1 MSEQQHAE
9 LFAAWLER
17 QLTAEQQQQFE
28 ALCVSNEAFSARV
41 EQANHLRLTS
51 DEWQAE
57 PLPNWAKESTFET
70 ANSAPWWQSPK
81 LSFASLACSVCAIIM
96 VLGGFQVS
104 VQDGQLSMGFNQGL
118 TPSDVDLLVQQRM
131 DSYHQDQQQLFA
143 QYADALNAQQ
153 QQSGAQLTE
162 YLLSSSRQERREDFA
177 ELIKFIN
184 EQRNEDQ
191 VYYARQL
198 NDLQQEIYAN
208 NGIRS
213 NIPIISTDTSQSP
226 NE

>member
-9 LFAAWLER
+9 LFAAWLEG

-28 ALCVSNEAFSARV
+28 ALCVTDAAFSARV
-41 EQANHLRLTS
+41 QQANQLRVS
-51 DEWQAE
+51 AEEWQSE
-57 PLPNWAKESTFET
+57 PVPSWAKAATFEQ
-70 ANSAPWWQSPK
+70 SYSLPWWQSPK
-81 LSFASLACSVCAIIM
+81 LSVLSFACSVCAIFM

-104 VQDGQLSMGFNQGL
+104 VQDGQLSLGFKQGL
-118 TPSDVDLLVQQRM
+118 TSTEVELLVQQRM
-131 DSYHQDQQQLFA
+131 DSYQENQQQLFA

-153 QQSGAQLTE
+153 QQNGAQLTE

-213 NIPIISTDTSQSP
+213 NIPSISTDASQSP